1 MAVLSLP
8 TADGREATTGNASAV
23 RRLGG
28 ALQHGFTGSGLLL
41 LFAFFSFFNDKSVL
55 PQKCGKNQESDEPK
69 QPDGDSSDNVIKLK

>member
-1 MAVLSLP
+1 MLFDIMAVLSLR

-41 LFAFFSFFNDKSVL
+41 PFAFFFVSLMTSLFCPENVVRTKRVNLS
-55 PQKCGKNQESDEPK
+55 NQTAT
-69 QPDGDSSDNVIKLK
+69 VATT